1 MIEEDKIEIEDEEEL
16 YHYGTPQLY
25 PGDPHGSGRYRE
37 GSGDNPNQ
45 HGSNDFLTR
54 LDDMRKQGMSEK
66 DIAAALGM
74 STGQLRIKKSIAI
87 KEQRAQ
93 LVARAEQ
100 LHKQGYSNVQIAEKM
115 GLRGEST
122 VRSLLNAD
130 SKARMTLAEKTAS
143 NLSKLVDERGMID
156 VGVGTERQLG
166 ISKEKMNTA
175 LDILQDEGY
184 LVYGGRMPQ
193 VTNPGKFT
201 TMKVLCPPGTE
212 HKEIY
217 EWDKVHSIEDVTTRD
232 DGNTLEP
239 SFRYPSSMSS
249 SRLAI
254 RYAEDGGADKDGQ
267 VEIRRGV
274 KDLYLGD
281 GVNYAQVRILVD
293 GTHYIKGMGIYSDDL
308 PDGVDVMF
316 NSNKKFADKGPDKLA
331 YLKSIE
337 DNIKKDP
344 DNPFGSAIKENKGQ
358 YYYDDPNGEFTDPIT
373 GHKQSLGL
381 INKRAE
387 EGDWNSWA
395 DKVPSQ
401 FLSKQPQRLID
412 RQLKE
417 SLNEKKAE
425 YDEIMSLTNPTIK
438 RDLLESFADDC
449 DSSSVHL
456 KATAF
461 PGQKYQVIL
470 PLTTIKDDE
479 VYAPNYKDGSQVALI
494 RYPHGGTFEIPIV
507 TVNNRNEEGIKNM
520 SSTPKDAVGIN
531 AHVASRLSGADFDGD
546 TVMVIPITD
555 RVKIKSTAQL
565 EGLKDFDTK
574 QAYQYDKKWEDENGE
589 IHYSRGGKE
598 FKVMSKGLTQ
608 TQMGIVS
615 NLITDMT
622 LGGADTDEL
631 ARAVRHSMVVI
642 DAEKH
647 KLDYKQS
654 ELDNGIAA
662 LHRKY
667 QGHIDADGKY
677 REGAATLIS
686 RAKSET
692 EVLERKEGAFFTKNT
707 KEKVILDPNTKE
719 YYKESTGEIVNKNN
733 VKIMYTDPNTGEKTY
748 RNTNRMYSTVEY
760 KDSTGKKQTAS
771 VITKDGVQYYK
782 GEDGLYK
789 KVTTEKVKEKPA
801 MQKSTKMAET
811 NDAYTL
817 SRGTPQEQA
826 YAEYANSLK
835 ALANQSRLEALEIKD
850 IPYSAAAKKTYSEE
864 VASLDQKLKEAL
876 VNAPRER
883 HAQLIANSEVK
894 AKLDNATSPITKEDE
909 KKIRQKALSRA
920 RKIVGAK
927 RNEIKI
933 TDKEWQAIQA
943 GAISASK
950 LKQIIDNADSSV
962 LKQLAMPRSTSTL
975 STAKVSR
982 IKNMANRG
990 YTTNEIANALGV
1002 STSTVIKYMKGDS
1015 Q

>member
-1 MIEEDKIEIEDEEEL
+1 MTEEKNTFEKENEETL
-16 YHYGTPQLY
+16 AHYGTPQLY

-37 GSGDNPNQ
+37 GSGETPNQ

-54 LDDMRKQGMSEK
+54 LDDLKSKGMSEK
-66 DIAAALGM
+66 EIAEALGI
-74 STGQLRIKKSIAI
+74 STGQLRIKRSIAI

-93 LVARAEQ
+93 LVAKAKQ
-100 LHKQGYSNVQIAEKM
+100 LKKQGLSNPQIAKEM

-130 SKARMTLAEKTAS
+130 SEARMTLAEKTAN
-143 NLSKLVDERGMID
+143 NLSNLVDERGMID
-156 VGVGTERQLG
+156 VGVGTEKQLG
-166 ISKEKMNTA
+166 ISKEKLNTA
-175 LDILQDEGY
+175 LDILETEGY
-184 LVYGGRMPQ
+184 MVYGGRVPQ
-193 VTNPGKFT
+193 VTNPGKYT
-201 TMKVLCPPGTE
+201 TIKVLCPPGTE

-217 EWDKVHSIEDVTTRD
+217 EYDKIHSIEDITSRD
-232 DGNTLEP
+232 GGDTFEP
-239 SFRYPSSMSS
+239 SFRYPASMSS

-254 RYAEDGGADKDGQ
+254 RYAEDGGADRDGQ

-316 NSNKKFADKGPDKLA
+316 NSNKKFADKGPDKHA
-331 YLKSIE
+331 YLKSIK
-337 DNIKKDP
+337 DNIDKDP
-344 DNPFGSAIKENKGQ
+344 DNPFGSAIKENGGQ
-358 YYYDDPNGEFTDPIT
+358 YYYDDPDGEYTDPVT
-373 GHKQSLGL
+373 GHKQKLGL

-417 SLNEKKAE
+417 SLNEKNAE
-425 YDEIMSLTNPTIK
+425 YEEIMSLTNPTIK

-449 DSSSVHL
+449 DSSSIHL
-456 KATAF
+456 KSAAF

-507 TVNNRNEEGIKNM
+507 TVNNRNMEGIKNM
-520 SSTPKDAVGIN
+520 GSTPKDAIGIN
-531 AHVASRLSGADFDGD
+531 SHVANRLSGADFDGD

-555 RVKIKSTAQL
+555 KVKIKSTKQL
-565 EGLKDFDTK
+565 EELKDFDTK
-574 QAYQYDKKWEDENGE
+574 QAYQYDKDWVDKDGVH
-589 IHYSRGGKE
+589 HYSRGGKE
-598 FKVMSKGLTQ
+598 FKIMSNTQ

-622 LGGADTDEL
+622 LGGATTDEL
-631 ARAVRHSMVVI
+631 ARAVKHSMVVI

-662 LHRKY
+662 LHKKY

-686 RAKSET
+686 RAKSEIQ
-692 EVLERKEGAFFTKNT
+692 VPERKDGAYFTKDT
-707 KEKVILDPNTKE
+707 KEKVILDPVTKQYTVE
-719 YYKESTGEIVNKNN
+719 ATGEIVKPGK
-733 VKIMYTDPNTGEKTY
+733 VKIMYTDPNTGEKTH
-748 RNTNRMYSTVEY
+748 RDTNRMYTTVEY
-760 KDSTGKKQTAS
+760 KDSNGKKQTAS
-771 VITKDGVQYYK
+771 VITKDGKQYYK
-782 GEDGLYK
+782 GEDGIYK
-789 KVTTEKVKEKPA
+789 ELTNEKTITKLA
-801 MQKSTKMAET
+801 TQTSTRMAEAK
-811 NDAYTL
+811 DAYSL
-817 SRGTPQEQA
+817 SRGSLAEEA
-826 YAEYANSLK
+826 YAEYANNLK
-835 ALANQSRLEALEIKD
+835 ALANKARLEALNVKD
-850 IPYSAAAKKTYSEE
+850 IPYSASAKKTYAEE
-864 VASLDQKLKEAL
+864 VDSLDQKLKDAL
-876 VNAPRER
+876 MNAPRER
-883 HAQLIANSEVK
+883 QAQLIANSIVK
-894 AKLDNATSPITKEDE
+894 AKIDNATTPLSSDQE
-909 KKIRQKALSRA
+909 KKLRQQSLSRA
-920 RKIVGAK
+920 RKQVGAK

-933 TDKEWQAIQA
+933 TEKEWQAIQA

-950 LKQIIDNADSSV
+950 LKQIIDNADSSI
-962 LKQLAMPRSTSTL
+962 LKQYAMPRSTTTL
-975 STAKVSR
+975 STAKIGR
-982 IKNMANRG
+982 LKNMANRG
-990 YTTNEIANALGV
+990 YTTNEIAQALGI
-1002 STSTVIKYMKGDS
+1002 STSSVVKYMKGE
-1015 Q
+1015 

>member
-1 MIEEDKIEIEDEEEL
+1 MTDEKETFKDENNEEL
-16 YHYGTPQLY
+16 MHYGTPQLY

-54 LDDMRKQGMSEK
+54 VNDFKKQGMSEK
-66 DIAAALGM
+66 EIADALGI
-74 STGQLRIKKSIAI
+74 STGQLRIKKSIAM

-93 LVARAEQ
+93 LVAKAKQ
-100 LHKQGYSNVQIAEKM
+100 LKKQGLSNVKIAEEM

-130 SKARMTLAEKTAS
+130 SEARMTLAEKTAN

-184 LVYGGRMPQ
+184 MVYAGRVPQ
-193 VTNPGKFT
+193 VTNPGKWT
-201 TMKVLCPPGTE
+201 TIKVLCPPGTE
-212 HKEIY
+212 HREIY
-217 EWDKVHSIEDVTTRD
+217 EYDKIHSIEDLTSRD
-232 DGNTLEP
+232 GGDTLEP
-239 SFRYPSSMSS
+239 SFRYPASMSS

-254 RYAEDGGADKDGQ
+254 RYAEDGGADRDGQ

-274 KDLYLGD
+274 KDLYLGE

-308 PDGVDVMF
+308 PDGVDVLF

-331 YLKSIE
+331 YLKSIK
-337 DNIKKDP
+337 DNIAKDP

-401 FLSKQPQRLID
+401 FLSKQPQKLID

-425 YDEIMSLTNPTIK
+425 YEEIMSLTNPTIK
-438 RDLLESFADDC
+438 RELLESFADDC

-456 KATAF
+456 KAAAF

-470 PLTTIKDDE
+470 PLTTIKDTE
-479 VYAPNYKDGSQVALI
+479 VYAPNYKDGTQVALI

-520 SSTPKDAVGIN
+520 GTTPKDAVGIN
-531 AHVASRLSGADFDGD
+531 SHVANRLSGADFDGD
-546 TVMVIPITD
+546 TVMVIPISD
-555 RVKIKSTAQL
+555 KIRIKSTAQL
-565 EGLKDFDTK
+565 EALKDFDTK
-574 QAYQYDKKWEDENGE
+574 QSYQYDKDWVDETGFH
-589 IHYSRGGKE
+589 HYSRGGKE
-598 FKVMSKGLTQ
+598 FKVMNNTQ
-608 TQMGIVS
+608 TEMGIIS

-622 LGGADTDEL
+622 LGGATTDEL
-631 ARAVRHSMVVI
+631 ARAVKHSMVVI

-662 LHRKY
+662 LHKKY
-667 QGHIDADGKY
+667 QGHIDPDGKY

-686 RAKSET
+686 RAKSEIL
-692 EVLERKEGAFFTKNT
+692 VPERKDGAFFTKDT
-707 KEKVILDPNTKE
+707 KEKVILDPETKL
-719 YYKESTGEIVNKNN
+719 YTKESTGEVVPLNK
-733 VKIMYTDPNTGEKTY
+733 VKIMYTDPNTGEKAY
-748 RNTNRMYSTVEY
+748 RNTNRMYTKVEY
-760 KDSTGKKQTAS
+760 KDAQGKKQTAS
-771 VITKDGVQYYK
+771 VITKDGKQYYK

-789 KVTTEKVKEKPA
+789 ELTNEKTITTLA
-801 MQKSTKMAET
+801 TQKSTKMAET
-811 NDAYTL
+811 KDAYTL
-817 SRGTPQEQA
+817 SRGSLAEEA

-835 ALANQSRLEALEIKD
+835 SLANTARLEALAIKD
-850 IPYSAAAKKTYSEE
+850 IPYSASAKKTYAEE
-864 VASLDQKLKEAL
+864 VASLDAKLKEAL
-876 VNAPRER
+876 INAPRER
-883 HAQLIANSEVK
+883 QAQLIANSIVK
-894 AKLDNATSPITKEDE
+894 AKLDNATTELTKDQE
-909 KKIRQKALSRA
+909 KKIRQQALSKA
-920 RKIVGAK
+920 RKQVGAK
-927 RNEIKI
+927 RSEIKV
-933 TDKEWQAIQA
+933 TEKEWQAIQA
-943 GAISASK
+943 GAISPSK
-950 LKQIIDNADSSV
+950 LKQILDNADTSV
-962 LKQLAMPRSTSTL
+962 IKQFAMPRSTTTL

-982 IKNMANRG
+982 LKNMANRG
-990 YTTNEIANALGV
+990 YTTNEIAQALGI
-1002 STSTVIKYMKGDS
+1002 STSTVIKYMKGDA

>member
-1 MIEEDKIEIEDEEEL
+1 MTEEKEIIEDEEL

-37 GSGDNPNQ
+37 GSGENPNQ
-45 HGSNDFLTR
+45 HGSDDFLTR
-54 LDDMRKQGMSEK
+54 VNDLRTSGMSEK
-66 DIAAALGM
+66 EIADALGI
-74 STGQLRIKKSIAI
+74 STGQLRIKKSIAM

-93 LVARAEQ
+93 LVARVEQ
-100 LHKQGYSNVQIAEKM
+100 LAKQGYSNVQIANMM

-122 VRSLLNAD
+122 VRSLRNAD
-130 SKARMTLAEKTAS
+130 SKARMTLAEKTAN

-156 VGVGTERQLG
+156 VGVGTEKQLG
-166 ISKEKMNTA
+166 ISKEKMKTA

-184 LVYGGRMPQ
+184 MVYGGRVPQ

-201 TMKVLCPPGTE
+201 TLKVLCPPGTE
-212 HKEIY
+212 HREIY
-217 EWDKVHSIEDVTTRD
+217 NYDQIHAVEDLTSRD
-232 DGNTLEP
+232 GGDTLEP
-239 SFRYPSSMSS
+239 SFRYPASMSS

-254 RYAEDGGADKDGQ
+254 RYAEDGGADRDGQ

-316 NSNKKFADKGPDKLA
+316 NSNKEFAKKGPDKLA
-331 YLKSIE
+331 YLKPIE

-344 DNPFGSAIKENKGQ
+344 MNPFGSAIKENKGQ
-358 YYYDDPNGEFTDPIT
+358 YYYDDPNGEFTDPVT

-401 FLSKQPQRLID
+401 FLSKQPQKLID

-417 SLNEKKAE
+417 SLNEKQAE
-425 YDEIMSLTNPTIK
+425 YEEIMSLTNPTVK
-438 RDLLESFADDC
+438 RDLLKSFADEC
-449 DSSSVHL
+449 DSAAVDL
-456 KATAF
+456 KASAF

-479 VYAPNYKDGSQVALI
+479 VYAPNYKDGTQVALI

-507 TVNNRNEEGIKNM
+507 TVNNRNEEGIRNM
-520 SSTPKDAVGIN
+520 SSTPQDAIGIN
-531 AHVASRLSGADFDGD
+531 SHVANRLSGADFDGD
-546 TVMVIPITD
+546 TVMVIPISD
-555 RVKIKSTAQL
+555 KVKIKSTAQL
-565 EGLKDFDTK
+565 EALKDFDTK
-574 QAYQYDKKWEDENGE
+574 QAYQYDKDWVDDNGVH
-589 IHYSRGGKE
+589 HYSRGGKE
-598 FKVMSKGLTQ
+598 FKVMSNTQ

-622 LGGADTDEL
+622 LGGASPDEL
-631 ARAVRHSMVVI
+631 ARAVKHSMVVI

-647 KLDYKQS
+647 KLDYRQS
-654 ELDNGIAA
+654 ELDNGIDQ
-662 LHRKY
+662 LHKKY

-686 RAKSET
+686 RAKSEI
-692 EVLERKEGAFFTKNT
+692 EVPERKDGAFFTKDT
-707 KEKVILDPNTKE
+707 KEKVILDPDTKL
-719 YYKESTGEIVNKNN
+719 YIKEATGEVVKPNA
-733 VKIMYTDPNTGEKTY
+733 VKIMYTDPNTGEKAY
-748 RNTNRMYSTVEY
+748 RNTNRIYSKVEY
-760 KDSTGKKQTAS
+760 RDSNGKKQTAS
-771 VITKDGVQYYK
+771 VINKDGKQYYK

-789 KVTTEKVKEKPA
+789 EITDEKVITKLA
-801 MQKSTKMAET
+801 TQSSTRMAET

-817 SRGTPQEQA
+817 SRGSLAEQA

-835 ALANQSRLEALEIKD
+835 ALANKSRLEAEDIKD
-850 IPYSAAAKKTYSEE
+850 IPYSTAAKKTYAAE
-864 VASLDQKLKEAL
+864 VESLNNKLREAL
-876 VNAPRER
+876 INAPRER
-883 HAQLIANSEVK
+883 QAQLIANSEVK
-894 AKLDNATSPITKEDE
+894 AKLDNATAPINSDSE
-909 KKIRQKALSRA
+909 KKIRQQALSRA

-933 TDKEWQAIQA
+933 TDKEWEAIQA
-943 GAISASK
+943 GAISKSK
-950 LKQIIDNADSSV
+950 LQQIIDNADSSII
-962 LKQLAMPRSTSTL
+962 KQFAMPRSTSTL
-975 STAKVSR
+975 SNAKVNR
-982 IKNMANRG
+982 IKSMANRG
-990 YTTNEIANALGV
+990 YTTNEIAQALGV
-1002 STSTVIKYMKGDS
+1002 STSTVIKYMKGE

>member
-1 MIEEDKIEIEDEEEL
+1 MTDEKYILENEQQDEL
-16 YHYGTPQLY
+16 RHYGTPQLY

-37 GSGDNPNQ
+37 GSGENPNQ

-54 LDDMRKQGMSEK
+54 VDNLRKEGMTEK
-66 DIAAALGM
+66 EIADALGM

-93 LVARAEQ
+93 LVDRVEQ
-100 LHKQGYSNVQIAEKM
+100 LHKQGLSNVQIAEKM

-143 NLSKLVDERGMID
+143 NLSQLVDERGMID
-156 VGVGTERQLG
+156 VGVGTEKQLG

-184 LVYGGRMPQ
+184 LVYGGRVPQ

-201 TMKVLCPPGTE
+201 TLKVLCPPGTE

-217 EWDKVHSIEDVTTRD
+217 DYDKIHSVEDLTSRD

-239 SFRYPSSMSS
+239 SFRYPASMSS
-249 SRLAI
+249 DRLAI
-254 RYAEDGGADKDGQ
+254 RYAEDGGALKDGQ

-308 PDGVDVMF
+308 PDGIDVMF
-316 NSNKKFADKGPDKLA
+316 NSNKNFADKGSNKLA

-358 YYYDDPNGEFTDPIT
+358 YYYDDPNGEFTDPVT
-373 GHKQSLGL
+373 GRKQSLGL

-401 FLSKQPQRLID
+401 FLSKQPQKLID

-417 SLNEKKAE
+417 TLDEKKAE
-425 YDEIMSLTNPTIK
+425 YEEIMSLTNPTIK

-449 DSSSVHL
+449 DSSAVHL

-470 PLTTIKDDE
+470 PLTSIGDDE
-479 VYAPNYKDGSQVALI
+479 VYAPNYKDGSQVSLI
-494 RYPHGGTFEIPIV
+494 RFPHGGTFEIPIV
-507 TVNNRNEEGIKNM
+507 TVNNRNEEGIANM
-520 SSTPKDAVGIN
+520 SSTPKDAIGIN

-546 TVMVIPITD
+546 TVMVIPIND
-555 RVKIKSTAQL
+555 KVKIKSTKQL
-565 EGLKDFDTK
+565 EELKDFDTK
-574 QAYQYDKKWEDENGE
+574 QAYQYDKDWVDANGVH
-589 IHYSRGGKE
+589 HYSRGGKE
-598 FKVMSKGLTQ
+598 FSIMSNTQ
-608 TQMGIVS
+608 TQMGIIS

-622 LGGADTDEL
+622 LGGATAEEL
-631 ARAVRHSMVVI
+631 ARAVKHSMVVI

-654 ELDNGIAA
+654 ELDNGVAQ
-662 LHRKY
+662 LHHKY
-667 QGHIDADGKY
+667 QGHIDPDGVY
-677 REGAATLIS
+677 RQGAATLIS
-686 RAKSET
+686 RAKSEVT
-692 EVLERKEGAFFTKNT
+692 IPERKEGAFFTKDT
-707 KEKVILDPNTKE
+707 KEKVILDPDTKNYFNE
-719 YYKESTGEIVNKNN
+719 KTGELVNPKN
-733 VKIMYTDPNTGEKTY
+733 VKVMYTDPNTGEKAY
-748 RNTNRMYSTVEY
+748 RNTNRMYSKVEY
-760 KDSTGKKQTAS
+760 RDSQGKKQTAS
-771 VITKDGVQYYK
+771 VINKDGKQYYK

-789 KVTTEKVKEKPA
+789 EITNEKVITNLA
-801 MQKSTKMAET
+801 TQTSTKMAET
-811 NDAYTL
+811 SDAYTL
-817 SRGTPQEQA
+817 SRGSLAEQA

-835 ALANQSRLEALEIKD
+835 SLANQARLEALNVKD
-850 IPYSAAAKKTYSEE
+850 IPYSSAAKKTYSEE
-864 VASLDQKLKEAL
+864 VASLDKKLKEAL

-883 HAQLIANSEVK
+883 QAQLIANSEVK

-920 RKIVGAK
+920 RQITGAK

-933 TDKEWQAIQA
+933 TDKEWQAIQS

-950 LKQIIDNADSSV
+950 LKQIINNADSSI
-962 LKQLAMPRSTSTL
+962 LKQFAMPRSTTTL
-975 STAKVSR
+975 STAKISR

-990 YTTNEIANALGV
+990 YTTNEIAQALGV
-1002 STSTVIKYMKGDS
+1002 SSSTVIKYMKGDT

>member
-1 MIEEDKIEIEDEEEL
+1 MVEEDKIETEQDEL

-45 HGSNDFLTR
+45 HGSNDFLSR
-54 LDDMRKQGMSEK
+54 LDDMRKQGMTEK
-66 DIAAALGM
+66 EIAAALGM

-93 LVARAEQ
+93 LTARAEQ
-100 LHKQGYSNVQIAEKM
+100 LKKQGLSNVQIAQQM

-130 SKARMTLAEKTAS
+130 SKARMTLAEKTAN

-166 ISKEKMNTA
+166 ISKEKMKVA
-175 LDILQDEGY
+175 LDILQEEGY

-201 TMKVLCPPGTE
+201 TLKVLCPPGTE

-217 EWDKVHSIEDVTTRD
+217 EWDKVHSIEDLTSRD
-232 DGNTLEP
+232 GGDTLEP

-254 RYAEDGGADKDGQ
+254 RTAEEGGADRDGQ

-316 NSNKKFADKGPDKLA
+316 NSNKKFADKGSDKLA
-331 YLKSIE
+331 YLKSID

-358 YYYDDPNGEFTDPIT
+358 YYYDDPDGEFINPET
-373 GHKQSLGL
+373 GAKQKLGL

-401 FLSKQPQRLID
+401 FLSKQPQKLID

-417 SLNEKKAE
+417 SLNEKQAE
-425 YDEIMSLTNPTIK
+425 YEEIMSLTNPTIK

-479 VYAPNYKDGSQVALI
+479 VYAPNFKDGSQVALI

-531 AHVASRLSGADFDGD
+531 SHVANRLSGADFDGD

-555 RVKIKSTAQL
+555 KVKIKSTAQL

-574 QAYQYDKKWEDENGE
+574 QAYQYDKKWEDENGNM
-589 IHYSRGGKE
+589 HYSRGGKE

-622 LGGADTDEL
+622 LSGADTEEL

-692 EVLERKEGAFFTKNT
+692 EVLERKEGAFFTKDT

-719 YYKESTGEIVNKNN
+719 YYKESTGEIVSKNK
-733 VKIMYTDPNTGEKTY
+733 VKIMYVDPNTGEKAY

-760 KDSTGKKQTAS
+760 KDSNGKKQTAS
-771 VITKDGVQYYK
+771 VITKDGLQYYK

-789 KVTTEKVKEKPA
+789 QVTTEKVTTKPA

-817 SRGTPQEQA
+817 SRGNPQEQA

-835 ALANQSRLEALEIKD
+835 ALANKSRLEALEIKD
-850 IPYSAAAKKTYSEE
+850 IPYSSAAKKTYAEE

-876 VNAPRER
+876 INAPRER
-883 HAQLIANSEVK
+883 QAQLIANSEVK

-920 RKIVGAK
+920 RNIVGAK

-950 LKQIIDNADSSV
+950 LKQIIDNADSAI
-962 LKQLAMPRSTSTL
+962 LKQLAMPRSTTTL

-990 YTTNEIANALGV
+990 YTTNEIAQALGV
-1002 STSTVIKYMKGDS
+1002 STSTVIKYMKGES

>member
-1 MIEEDKIEIEDEEEL
+1 MTEEKEIIEDEEL

-37 GSGDNPNQ
+37 GSGHNPNQ
-45 HGSNDFLTR
+45 HGSDDFLTR
-54 LDDMRKQGMSEK
+54 VNDLRTSGMSEK
-66 DIAAALGM
+66 EIADALGI
-74 STGQLRIKKSIAI
+74 STGQLRIKKSIAM

-93 LVARAEQ
+93 LVARVEQ
-100 LHKQGYSNVQIAEKM
+100 LAKQGYSNVQIANMM

-122 VRSLLNAD
+122 VRSLRNAD
-130 SKARMTLAEKTAS
+130 SKARMTLAEKTAN

-156 VGVGTERQLG
+156 VGVGTEKQLG
-166 ISKEKMNTA
+166 ISKEKMKTA

-184 LVYGGRMPQ
+184 MVYGGRVPQ

-201 TMKVLCPPGTE
+201 TLKVLCPPGTE
-212 HKEIY
+212 HREIY
-217 EWDKVHSIEDVTTRD
+217 NYDQIHAVEDLTSRD
-232 DGNTLEP
+232 GGDTLEP
-239 SFRYPSSMSS
+239 SFRYPASMSS

-254 RYAEDGGADKDGQ
+254 RYAEDGGADRDGQ

-316 NSNKKFADKGPDKLA
+316 NSNKEFAKKGPDKLA
-331 YLKSIE
+331 YLKPIE
-337 DNIKKDP
+337 ENIKKDP
-344 DNPFGSAIKENKGQ
+344 MNPFGSAIKENKGQ
-358 YYYDDPNGEFTDPIT
+358 YYYDDPNGEFTDPVT

-401 FLSKQPQRLID
+401 FLSKQPQKLID

-417 SLNEKKAE
+417 SLNEKQAE
-425 YDEIMSLTNPTIK
+425 YEEIMSLTNPTVK
-438 RDLLESFADDC
+438 RDLLKSFADEC
-449 DSSSVHL
+449 DSAAVDL
-456 KATAF
+456 KASAF

-479 VYAPNYKDGSQVALI
+479 VYAPNYKDGTQVALI

-507 TVNNRNEEGIKNM
+507 TVNNRNEEGIRNM
-520 SSTPKDAVGIN
+520 SSTPQDAIGIN
-531 AHVASRLSGADFDGD
+531 SHVANRLSGADFDGD
-546 TVMVIPITD
+546 TVMVIPISD
-555 RVKIKSTAQL
+555 KVKIKSTAQL
-565 EGLKDFDTK
+565 EALKDFDTK
-574 QAYQYDKKWEDENGE
+574 QAYQYDKDWVDDNGVH
-589 IHYSRGGKE
+589 HYSRGGKE
-598 FKVMSKGLTQ
+598 FKVMSNTQ

-622 LGGADTDEL
+622 LGGASPDEL
-631 ARAVRHSMVVI
+631 ARAVKHSMVVI

-647 KLDYKQS
+647 KLDYRQS
-654 ELDNGIAA
+654 ELDNGIDQ
-662 LHRKY
+662 LHKKY

-686 RAKSET
+686 RAKSEI
-692 EVLERKEGAFFTKNT
+692 EVPERKDGAFFTKDT
-707 KEKVILDPNTKE
+707 KEKVILDPDTKL
-719 YYKESTGEIVNKNN
+719 YIKEATGEVVKPNA
-733 VKIMYTDPNTGEKTY
+733 VKIMYTDPNTGEKAY
-748 RNTNRMYSTVEY
+748 RNTNRIYSKVEY
-760 KDSTGKKQTAS
+760 RDSNGKKQTAS
-771 VITKDGVQYYK
+771 VINKDGKQYYK

-789 KVTTEKVKEKPA
+789 EITDEKVITKLA
-801 MQKSTKMAET
+801 TQSSTRMAET

-817 SRGTPQEQA
+817 SRGSLAEQA
-826 YAEYANSLK
+826 YAEYANNLK
-835 ALANQSRLEALEIKD
+835 ALANKSRLEAEDIKD
-850 IPYSAAAKKTYSEE
+850 IPYSTAAKKTYAAE
-864 VASLDQKLKEAL
+864 VESLNNKLREAL
-876 VNAPRER
+876 INAPRER
-883 HAQLIANSEVK
+883 QAQLIANSEVK
-894 AKLDNATSPITKEDE
+894 AKLDNATAPINSDSE
-909 KKIRQKALSRA
+909 KKIRQQALSRA

-933 TDKEWQAIQA
+933 TDKEWEAIQA
-943 GAISASK
+943 GAISKSK
-950 LKQIIDNADSSV
+950 LQQIIDNADSSII
-962 LKQLAMPRSTSTL
+962 KQFAMPRSTSTL
-975 STAKVSR
+975 SNAKVNR
-982 IKNMANRG
+982 IKSMANRG
-990 YTTNEIANALGV
+990 YTTNEIAQALGV
-1002 STSTVIKYMKGDS
+1002 STSTVIKYMKGE